1 MIILVNTINM
11 FNCNSNMK
19 IVIIVR
25 TIANYSNLT
34 KDNFR
39 NQINDPYK
47 PKTELQIFILKA
59 A

>member
-1 MIILVNTINM
+1 M